1 MSTLKASKRNKKK
14 IVVEIANIQYIKT
27 MTPLPELLEGE
38 KLLNPIEVLK
48 HHISPEP
55 RYGAN
60 GVAYK
65 EKEYSVFRGS
75 QRVQAALQLGYTH
88 IEAVVI
94 NEWRISR

>member
-27 MTPLPELLEGE
+27 MTPLPELLDGE
-38 KLLNPIEVLK
+38 KLINPIEVLK
-48 HHISPEP
+48 HHISPKP

-65 EKEYSVFRGS
+65 EKEYSVWRGS
-75 QRVQAALQLGYTH
+75 QRVQAALKLGYTH

-94 NEWRISR
+94 NE

>member
-94 NEWRISR
+94 NE